1 LRVVKVFWGLDAT
14 LAQKRHFPSID
25 WLKSYSLYENELGAF
40 LDQQMQVDWSKQV
53 TEAMRMLQKESEL
66 SEIVRLV
73 GIDALSEKDQLLLE
87 TTKSLREDFLQQNA
101 FDDVD
106 TFTSRQK
113 QIKIL

>member
-1 LRVVKVFWGLDAT
+1 
-14 LAQKRHFPSID
+14 
-25 WLKSYSLYENELGAF
+25 
-40 LDQQMQVDWSKQV
+40 MQVDWSTQV

-106 TFTSRQK
+106 TFTSREK
-113 QIKIL
+113 QFKMLETILLLHKRSGRCVDTRCVSFRNLCRDRRIARQSGTYEVPA

>member
-1 LRVVKVFWGLDAT
+1 
-14 LAQKRHFPSID
+14 
-25 WLKSYSLYENELGAF
+25 LKSYSLYENELGAF

-101 FDDVD
+101 FDAVD
-106 TFTSRQK
+106 TFTSREK
-113 QIKIL
+113 QFKMLETILLLHKEAEDALTL